1 MLVKD
6 RIASTKRSSQIGF
19 FRSDYGSNF
28 LIPVD
33 SVYEIK
39 IYFKSR

>member
-6 RIASTKRSSQIGF
+6 RIASTKRNSQIGF
-19 FRSDYGSNF
+19 FRPDHGSNS

-33 SVYEIK
+33 SEHEIK